1 MIEAYF
7 DGLCEPKN
15 PGGVATFGFVVHRD
29 GKTVHE
35 GHGLAAT
42 PYSDGA
48 TNNVAE
54 YTGVLKALEW
64 FVLQGMVKEKIVL
77 RGDSELVVK
86 QLKGE
91 YKVKSPLL
99 APFYKKVREL
109 SSQFP
114 SLTFEWVPRERN
126 READRLTNLAYAE
139 YTGQKMR
146 APTTDTMSVDLVF
159 GAERDAVA
167 AALRKAGIEAKATA
181 VPGGTRV
188 QVDLPAEPEALR
200 PLLKLKAR
208 LEQGS

>member
-29 GKTVHE
+29 GKTMHE
-35 GHGLAAT
+35 GHGLAAM
-42 PYSDGA
+42 PYSEGA

-64 FVLQGMVKEKIVL
+64 FLAQGLEKEKIVV

-99 APFYKKVREL
+99 APLYKKTREL
-109 SSQFP
+109 SSRFA
-114 SLTFEWVPRERN
+114 SLAFEWVPRERN
-126 READRLTNLAYAE
+126 READRLTNLAYAD
-139 YTGQKMR
+139 YTGEKMR

-188 QVDLPAEPEALR
+188 QVDLPAEPDALG
-200 PLLKLKAR
+200 PILKIKAK
-208 LEQGS
+208 LESKE

>member
-15 PGGVATFGFVVHRD
+15 PGGVATFGFAVLRD

-42 PYSDGA
+42 PYSEGA

-54 YTGVLKALEW
+54 YTGVLKALDW
-64 FVLQGMVKEKIVL
+64 LLLQGMGKERIVV

-99 APFYKKVREL
+99 SPLYQKLKEL
-109 SSQFP
+109 ESKFRSI
-114 SLTFEWVPRERN
+114 TFEWVPREQN
-126 READRLTNLAYAE
+126 RQADRLTNLAYAD

-159 GAERDAVA
+159 GADREAVA
-167 AALRKAGIEAKATA
+167 AALGKAGIEAKATA

-188 QVDLPAEPEALR
+188 QVDLPAEPDALK
-200 PLLKLKAR
+200 PLLKIKR
-208 LEQGS
+208 QLENHA

>member
-15 PGGVATFGFVVHRD
+15 PGGVATFGFVVHRG

-54 YTGVLKALEW
+54 YTGVLRALEW
-64 FVLQGMVKEKIVL
+64 FLLQGLEKEKIVV

-99 APFYKKVREL
+99 APLYKKTRDL
-109 SSQFP
+109 SSKFE

-126 READRLTNLAYAE
+126 READRLTNLAYAD
-139 YTGQKMR
+139 YTGEKMR
-146 APTTDTMSVDLVF
+146 APTTDVMSVDLVF
-159 GAERDAVA
+159 GADRDAVT

-188 QVDLPAEPEALR
+188 QADLPAEADALK
-200 PLLKLKAR
+200 PLLKIKAA
-208 LEQGS
+208 LENKG

>member
-15 PGGVATFGFVVHRD
+15 PGGVATFGFVVLRG
-29 GKTVHE
+29 GKTLHE

-64 FVLQGMVKEKIVL
+64 FLLQGMDKERIVV

-99 APFYKKVREL
+99 APLYKKVKEAA
-109 SSQFP
+109 SKFT
-114 SLTFEWVPRERN
+114 SLAFEWVPREQN
-126 READRLTNLAYAE
+126 RDADRLTNLAYAD
-139 YTGQKMR
+139 YTGQEMR

-159 GAERDAVA
+159 GAGRDAVA
-167 AALRKAGIEAKATA
+167 AALKKAGIEAKATA

-188 QVDLPAEPEALR
+188 QADLPAEAEALK
-200 PLLKLKAR
+200 PLLKIKTA
-208 LEQGS
+208 LENKG

>member
-42 PYSDGA
+42 PYSEGA

-64 FVLQGMVKEKIVL
+64 FLLQGLEKERINV
-77 RGDSELVVK
+77 RGDSELVIK

-99 APFYKKVREL
+99 APLYRKLKEMA
-109 SSQFP
+109 SKFP

-126 READRLTNLAYAE
+126 READRLTNLAYAD

-159 GAERDAVA
+159 GAEREAVE
-167 AALRKAGIEAKATA
+167 AALRKAGIDAKATG

-188 QVDLPAEPEALR
+188 QVDVPAEPDALK
-200 PLLKLKAR
+200 PLLKIKGQ
-208 LEQGS
+208 LENRA

>member
-1 MIEAYF
+1 ME
-7 DGLCEPKN
+7 
-15 PGGVATFGFVVHRD
+15 
-29 GKTVHE
+29 
-35 GHGLAAT
+35 
-42 PYSDGA
+42 
-48 TNNVAE
+48 
-54 YTGVLKALEW
+54 
-64 FVLQGMVKEKIVL
+64 KEKIVV

-99 APFYKKVREL
+99 APLYRKLKEMA
-109 SSQFP
+109 SQFS

-126 READRLTNLAYAE
+126 READRLTNLAYAD

-159 GAERDAVA
+159 GADREAVG

-188 QVDLPAEPEALR
+188 QVDLPAEADALK
-200 PLLKLKAR
+200 PLLKLKGQ
-208 LEQGS
+208 LENKA